1 MSNVST
7 KASSGVNLAVWLAAF
22 LALFVALWSG
32 FSSGMASRRAD
43 AQTASEFRVA
53 KTQLVAAAREKDL
66 KGFLEAAAV
75 VGPYRNFKNG
85 FGLVLG
91 HVHAFASELDP
102 VLLEYLTEVL
112 AEALDKREE
121 RVLAP
126 WKKRFGKDPESP
138 AALKEKAK
146 VLGRERDRVVK
157 LKAKT
162 RSAFSRLVLLEIG
175 IRRGTTAATE
185 GLEDAAPLV
194 VRRALTH
201 LDGRKEVG
209 VIEAI
214 LASYA
219 KHKDSTGAEWT
230 RTFFKMKG
238 VCARAFGV
246 DLQGVVDYRGLLL
259 QRRDLPDPFAE
270 HLNKKDE
277 KPASRT
283 GLFGLPVTGDSIV
296 FILDVSG
303 SMTSIDRGASGSKG
317 RTRRVGGP
325 NDPNRDKGPTRMDRS
340 KRELIATIR
349 RLRKDV
355 RFNIVP
361 FSSPA
366 PFTIQ
371 PWKPSLVAATSV
383 AKAEAKDFIEGLIAA
398 GSTATDRALEMAFDD
413 RSMDTIY
420 LISDGVPTH
429 DGSTAGAVPPD
440 TERLVKEIHARV
452 GQLNFLRDVR
462 IFTLGFP
469 QVQRGYLFLEELARA
484 HGGKFIKISGS

>member
-7 KASSGVNLAVWLAAF
+7 KASPGSHLAVWLSGF
-22 LALFVALWSG
+22 LALFVALGSG
-32 FSSGMASRRAD
+32 FPSRRVE
-43 AQTASEFRVA
+43 AQTASEVRVA
-53 KTQLVAAAREKDL
+53 KTHLVAAAREKDL

-75 VGPYRNFKNG
+75 VGSHRTFKNG
-85 FGLVLG
+85 FALVIG
-91 HVHAFASELDP
+91 HVHAFAKELDP
-102 VLLEYLTEVL
+102 VLLDHLTEVL
-112 AEALDKREE
+112 AETLDKREE
-121 RVLAP
+121 RILTP

-138 AALKEKAK
+138 AALKEKAS
-146 VLGRERDRVVK
+146 VLGRERDRIVK

-162 RSAFSRLVLLEIG
+162 RSAFSRLVLQEIR
-175 IRRGTTAATE
+175 IRRGTAAATE
-185 GLEDAAPLV
+185 GLEDADPLV

-201 LDGRKEVG
+201 LDGRKEVA

-214 LASYA
+214 LASYT
-219 KHKDSTGAEWT
+219 KHKDATGAEWT

-246 DLQGVVDYRGLLL
+246 ELQGLVDYRGLLL
-259 QRRDLPDPFAE
+259 QRRDLPDPFAV

-283 GLFGLPVTGDSIV
+283 GLFGLPVTGDAIV

-303 SMTSIDRGASGSKG
+303 SMKSVDRGAVGSKA

-349 RLRKDV
+349 RLRKGV

-361 FSSPA
+361 FSSPP

-371 PWKPSLVAATSV
+371 PWKPDLVAATSV
-383 AKAEAKDFIEGLIAA
+383 AKAEAKEFIEGLTAA
-398 GSTATDRALEMAFDD
+398 GSTATDRALEIAFED

-429 DGSTAGAVPPD
+429 DGSAGGALPRD
-440 TERLVKEIHARV
+440 TERLVKEIHSRV

-469 QVQRGYLFLEELARA
+469 QVQKGYLFLEELAQA
-484 HGGKFIKISGS
+484 HGGKFIKISGN